1 PLEQV
6 GGTSPRQPGDVPD
19 GRPQGRV
26 GLRRGLPRAVRHD
39 EEGPGRARSLA
50 EDGGGLGDEALAGE
64 GGVAGG
70 EVTGEGGERL
80 VRDEQRRAT
89 GRPRRAGRGEAAR
102 GERRAV
108 GEQRRPRRSWVE
120 TGELPGPVVG
130 DDAVRRPQDAPAG
143 VEAFGGGV
151 TAPATW
157 ADELTGVRGVSDGR
171 VLGVGRWKHGW

>member
-1 PLEQV
+1 
-6 GGTSPRQPGDVPD
+6 
-19 GRPQGRV
+19 
-26 GLRRGLPRAVRHD
+26 
-39 EEGPGRARSLA
+39 
-50 EDGGGLGDEALAGE
+50 
-64 GGVAGG
+64 
-70 EVTGEGGERL
+70 VTGEGGERL

-151 TAPATW
+151 TAPETW
-157 ADELTGVRGVSDGR
+157 ADELTGGRGVRAGGDI
-171 VLGVGRWKHGW
+171 GVGLRKHGRALAHRAAWLRGPSGAAHGPLGALRVAALFARAGLRLGGEGDQARVEQPPLVRVGTARRALGQW